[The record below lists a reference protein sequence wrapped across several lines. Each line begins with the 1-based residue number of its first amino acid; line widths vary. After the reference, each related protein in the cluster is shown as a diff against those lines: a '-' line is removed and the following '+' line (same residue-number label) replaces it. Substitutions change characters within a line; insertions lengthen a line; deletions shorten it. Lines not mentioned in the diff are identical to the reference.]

1 MLAYNFIYIMI
12 LLESSREDREV
23 TIPPQE
29 MACNCKL
36 GNVQSLYH
44 ANVLVGAVDQERPSG
59 RWMIAPQ

>member
-36 GNVQSLYH
+36 GNVQSLYP
-44 ANVLVGAVDQERPSG
+44 ANVLVGAHRMHFAPTIQER
-59 RWMIAPQ
+59 R